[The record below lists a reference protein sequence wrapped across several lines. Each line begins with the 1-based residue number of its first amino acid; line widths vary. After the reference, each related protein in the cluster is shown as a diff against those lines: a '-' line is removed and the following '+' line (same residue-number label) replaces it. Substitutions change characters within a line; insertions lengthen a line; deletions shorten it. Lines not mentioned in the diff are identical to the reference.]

1 MGADPARHWEQVWA
15 DRDPTEVS
23 WHQPV
28 PSRSLALLQ
37 QVAPDRDAR
46 IVDVGG
52 GASTLVDHLLDE
64 GYRDVTV
71 VDVAAQALERARER
85 LGARAAQVRWV
96 TADATTL
103 DLGGPVDVWHDRA
116 VLHFLTDDVDRD
128 RYLDRLRAHVPVG
141 GHAVLATFS
150 LDGPETC
157 SGLPVRRHDAAGLAA
172 AAGPDLTL
180 VTSVEET
187 HRTPAGHPQ
196 AFVYVV
202 LRRHR

>member
-1 MGADPARHWEQVWA
+1 MGTDPARHWAQVWT

-23 WHQPV
+23 WHQVV
-28 PSRSLALLQ
+28 PTRSLALVQ

-52 GASTLVDHLLDE
+52 GASTLVDHLLE
-64 GYRDVTV
+64 AGYRDVTV
-71 VDVAAQALERARER
+71 VDVAARAMERARER
-85 LGARAAQVRWV
+85 LGARATQVRWV
-96 TADATTL
+96 TADVTTL

-116 VLHFLTDDVDRD
+116 VFHFLTADADRQ
-128 RYLDRLRAHVPVG
+128 RYLDRLLAHVPVG
-141 GHAVLATFS
+141 GHVVLATFS
-150 LDGPETC
+150 LAGPETC
-157 SGLPVRRHDAAGLAA
+157 SGLPVRRYDAAGLAA
-172 AAGPDLTL
+172 VIGPAFTL